1 MGGIFSKPKAPPPP
15 PPPAPPP
22 PVPTVDDAANSSE
35 AEDKLRR
42 RKGRASTVL
51 SQPGKDLAPA
61 ATAAPSTAATVL
73 GN

>member
-22 PVPTVDDAANSSE
+22 PVPTIDDAANSSE

-51 SQPGKDLAPA
+51 SQGSDLAPA
-61 ATAAPSTAATVL
+61 DPATASTML
-73 GN
+73 GS